1 MLLDQITE
9 DFHVIHIP
17 RVRIDFTF
25 ELNDQLI
32 VVSVEIGIVALPKNG
47 LVFSSDQVGLY
58 SRWAALKCSLRYT
71 DTFIERRNSLL
82 DFLFNH
88 MYIFFKQNRQELA
101 DQYFIF
107 EKIAKL
113 TLICRLPK
121 LGLLYSRSQNLETY
135 QIGSKQ
141 LLYLL

>member
-1 MLLDQITE
+1 MI
-9 DFHVIHIP
+9 
-17 RVRIDFTF
+17 
-25 ELNDQLI
+25 
-32 VVSVEIGIVALPKNG
+32 
-47 LVFSSDQVGLY
+47 
-58 SRWAALKCSLRYT
+58 
-71 DTFIERRNSLL
+71 
-82 DFLFNH
+82 FLFNH
-88 MYIFFKQNRQELA
+88 MRIFFKQNRQELA